1 MKFLHLVFL
10 LKQIR
15 KNTIILY
22 DMFIY
27 VSIVLGSK
35 CIHIYSCILKQCYT
49 VIKLVYQSV
58 FALVFSK
65 QGLVAWI
72 NH

>member
-1 MKFLHLVFL
+1 
-10 LKQIR
+10 
-15 KNTIILY
+15 
-22 DMFIY
+22 MFIY